1 MTFHNY
7 DFVGGD
13 GIINLCIKLCILYE
27 FYNGEPFRIQVLS
40 FYDEEPFRIQV
51 LSLTDWKSQR
61 LEENQ
66 QDYNTHSTIEC

>member
-1 MTFHNY
+1 MTLWVGMGSSIFASNFAFFMSFY
-7 DFVGGD
+7 D
-13 GIINLCIKLCILYE
+13 
-27 FYNGEPFRIQVLS
+27 GEPFRIQVLS

-66 QDYNTHSTIEC
+66 QDYNTHFTIEC

>member
-1 MTFHNY
+1 MSFY
-7 DFVGGD
+7 D
-13 GIINLCIKLCILYE
+13 
-27 FYNGEPFRIQVLS
+27 GEPFRIQVLS